1 MSGKVFL
8 FVGLL
13 LTNLSGPDNY
23 QDIQSVNLD
32 GLGRIEVRGRLGYL
46 RDVDRKLTIEDV
58 KDMTFTPTNSESSP
72 NIAFDRSA
80 HWFKINIT
88 NKLETTEWLLE
99 VAYAPLDQIDFYEQ
113 NSDGSF
119 THKVSGDHYPIADRD
134 LQHRHPIFA
143 FEIQQAELK
152 TIYLRVQSISSV
164 QVPVTFWNRNAF
176 LKTSYKVQLFNGL
189 FYGAMILM
197 ILYQLFLFFSIRDKI
212 TIYYVLTLLTMVNVV
227 AFFQGYSFL
236 YTYPRYPQ
244 FNDILAMVTG
254 PLFVVCSTLL
264 TRAFLNVRYFSKLLD
279 NLLLGNMFADLAVV
293 VIMTIFFRQISFQYH
308 NYLIFLHCLI
318 ALICAGYCFYKK
330 YRPARYYLIAWF
342 TLLVAAGIF
351 TISSV
356 GFMPGHLSTNYTGL
370 MAGCVL
376 QMLFISFALGDRW
389 RTLEKENRRA
399 KELEFRREQEEK
411 ERLENEVQLR
421 TNEIKKQNLQ
431 LEEVN
436 HVKDKLFSVVSH
448 DIKGPLSSLHLALTL
463 AKSGALSSEEFQELT
478 ASLELRLSQT
488 SEFIDNLLQW
498 AKLQMKGETFDPDK
512 LDVSALARESVRL
525 LEPECVHKKI
535 TLKNNLQGS
544 FSAYADLNMMRSV
557 IRNLLTNAIKFTKP
571 NGTITINAYRVDAKI
586 IISVADTGVGI
597 PTKNRERLFT
607 LTSITT
613 EGTHNEKGTGL
624 GLLLCREFV
633 EKNGGKIWVESEPG
647 KGTTF
652 FFSIPVYVDG
662 VMAAAN
668 GKG

>member
-1 MSGKVFL
+1 MSGRLFL
-8 FVGLL
+8 LMVLL
-13 LTNLSGPDNY
+13 LINLPGFG
-23 QDIQSVNLD
+23 QSINLE
-32 GLGRIEVRGRLGYL
+32 GFGRIEVKGQLGYL
-46 RDVDRKLTIEDV
+46 RDAEGKLTIDDV
-58 KDMTFTPTNSESSP
+58 KHLTFAVTNSESAP

-80 HWFKINIT
+80 HWFKIDFT
-88 NKLETTEWLLE
+88 NKLETTQWLLE
-99 VAYAPLDQIDFYEQ
+99 IAYAPLDQIDFYLQ
-113 NSDGSF
+113 DPDGSII
-119 THKVSGDHYPIADRD
+119 HKVSGDHYPIANRD
-134 LQHRHPIFA
+134 LHHRQPIFA
-143 FEIQQAELK
+143 FEILPEQSK

-164 QVPVTFWNRNAF
+164 QVPITFWNRDAF

-189 FYGAMILM
+189 FYGAMVLM

-212 TIYYVLTLLTMVNVV
+212 TFYYVLTLLTMVNVV

-236 YTYPRYPQ
+236 YIYPDYPQ

-264 TRAFLNVRYFSKLLD
+264 TRAFLNVRHFSKVLD
-279 NLLLGNMFADLAVV
+279 NLLLGNMFADLGVV
-293 VIMTIFFRQISFQYH
+293 VIMTIYFRQISFQYH

-318 ALICAGYCFYKK
+318 ALTCAGYCFYRN
-330 YRPARYYLIAWF
+330 YRPARYYLVAWF

-356 GFMPGHLSTNYTGL
+356 GFMPGYLSTNYTGL

-399 KELEFRREQEEK
+399 KEIEFLREQEEK
-411 ERLENEVQLR
+411 ERLESEVQIR
-421 TNEIKKQNLQ
+421 TNEIKKQNIQ

-436 HVKDKLFSVVSH
+436 NVKDKLFSVVSH

-478 ASLELRLSQT
+478 ASLELRLLQT

-498 AKLQMKGETFDPDK
+498 AKLQMRGETFEPDK

-525 LEPECVHKKI
+525 LEPECTQKKI
-535 TLKNNLQGS
+535 TLKNNLQGA
-544 FSAYADLNMMRSV
+544 FNAYADLNMMRSV
-557 IRNLLTNAIKFTKP
+557 VRNLLTNAIKFTLP
-571 NGTITINAYRVDAKI
+571 NGTITIGAYLVDRKV
-586 IISVADTGVGI
+586 IISVSDTGVGI
-597 PTKNRERLFT
+597 PARNRDRLFT

-633 EKNGGKIWVESEPG
+633 EKNGGKIWFESEEG

-652 FFSIPVYVDG
+652 FFSLPIYVEG

-668 GKG
+668 SNG

>member
-1 MSGKVFL
+1 MYDRLIL
-8 FVGLL
+8 FFA
-13 LTNLSGPDNY
+13 LTLTSLAGFAQNIELNGF
-23 QDIQSVNLD
+23 
-32 GLGRIEVRGRLGYL
+32 GRIEVNGRMGYI
-46 RDVDRKLTIEDV
+46 RDPDLKLTIDDV
-58 KDMTFTPTNSESSP
+58 KNMNFDLSKSKSSP

-80 HWFKINIT
+80 HWFRIDIT
-88 NKLETTEWLLE
+88 NKMKATQWLLE
-99 VAYAPLDQIDFYEQ
+99 VSYAPLDQIDFYLEQ
-113 NSDGSF
+113 PDGSF
-119 THKVSGDHYPIADRD
+119 LHKVSGDHYPIADRD
-134 LQHRHPIFA
+134 LRHRQPIFA
-143 FEIQQAELK
+143 FDIQHEESK
-152 TIYLRVQSISSV
+152 TIFLRVQSISSV
-164 QVPVTFWNRNAF
+164 QVPVIFWNRDAF
-176 LKTSYKVQLFNGL
+176 LTTTYKVQLLNGL
-189 FYGAMILM
+189 FYGAMLLM

-212 TIYYVLTLLTMVNVV
+212 TFYYVLTLLTMVNVV

-236 YTYPRYPQ
+236 YVYPKYPA

-279 NLLLGNMFADLAVV
+279 NLLLGNMFLDLGVV

-318 ALICAGYCFYKK
+318 ALACAGYCFYRN
-330 YRPARYYLIAWF
+330 YRPARYYLVAWF

-356 GFMPGHLSTNYTGL
+356 GFMPGHLSTNYIGL
-370 MAGCVL
+370 MAGSIF

-421 TNEIKKQNLQ
+421 TNEIKKQNIQ

-463 AKSGALSSEEFQELT
+463 AKSGALSTEEFQELT

-498 AKLQMKGETFDPDK
+498 AKLQMRGETFEPDK
-512 LDVSALARESVRL
+512 LDVSALARESMLL
-525 LEPECVHKKI
+525 LESECSQKKI
-535 TLKNNLQGS
+535 TLKNSLQGT
-544 FSAYADLNMMRSV
+544 FNAYADLNMMRSV
-557 IRNLLTNAIKFTKP
+557 IRNLLTNAIKFTQP
-571 NGTITINAYRVDAKI
+571 NGTITINAYLVDTKI
-586 IISVADTGVGI
+586 IISVSDTGVGI
-597 PTKNRERLFT
+597 PSVHRDRLFT
-607 LTSITT
+607 LTSVTT

-633 EKNGGKIWVESEPG
+633 EKNGGKIWFESVEG

-652 FFSIPVYVDG
+652 FFSLPVYVDG
-662 VMAAAN
+662 VMAAAS
-668 GKG
+668 GK

>member
-1 MSGKVFL
+1 MSGRVFL
-8 FVGLL
+8 FVVLL
-13 LTNLSGPDNY
+13 LTNLSGFA
-23 QDIQSVNLD
+23 QSINLD
-32 GLGRIEVRGRLGYL
+32 GFGRIEVRGRLGYI
-46 RDVDRKLTIEDV
+46 RDADKKLTFDDV
-58 KDMTFTPTNSESSP
+58 KGLTFAPTNSESSP

-80 HWFKINIT
+80 HWFKMTVT
-88 NKLETTEWLLE
+88 NKLQTTQWLLE
-99 VAYAPLDQIDFYEQ
+99 VAYAPLDQIDFYVQEA
-113 NSDGSF
+113 DGTF
-119 THKVSGDHYPIADRD
+119 MHKVSGDHYPIADRD
-134 LQHRHPIFA
+134 LAHRQPIFS
-143 FEIQQAELK
+143 FEILPGESK
-152 TIYLRVQSISSV
+152 TIFLRVQSISSV
-164 QVPVTFWNRNAF
+164 QVPITFWNKEAF

-212 TIYYVLTLLTMVNVV
+212 TFYYVLTLLTMVNVV

-236 YTYPRYPQ
+236 YVYPNYPE

-264 TRAFLNVRYFSKLLD
+264 TRAFLNVRHFSKLLD
-279 NLLLGNMFADLAVV
+279 NLLLGNMFADLGVV

-318 ALICAGYCFYKK
+318 ALTCAGYCFYRN
-330 YRPARYYLIAWF
+330 YRPARYYLVAWF

-399 KELEFRREQEEK
+399 KELELLREQEEK
-411 ERLENEVQLR
+411 ERLENEVELR
-421 TNEIKKQNLQ
+421 TNEIKKQNIQ

-436 HVKDKLFSVVSH
+436 NVKDKLFSVVSH

-498 AKLQMKGETFDPDK
+498 AKLQMRGETFEPDK

-525 LEPECVHKKI
+525 LEPECTQKKI
-535 TLKNNLQGS
+535 ALKNNLQGT
-544 FSAYADLNMMRSV
+544 FNAYADLNMMRSV
-557 IRNLLTNAIKFTKP
+557 IRNLLTNAIKFTQP
-571 NGTITINAYRVDAKI
+571 NGTITINAYFLERKI
-586 IISVADTGVGI
+586 VISVSDNGVGI
-597 PTKNRERLFT
+597 PTNNRERLFT
-607 LTSITT
+607 IMSITT

-633 EKNGGKIWVESEPG
+633 EKNGGKIWFETEEG

-652 FFSIPVYVDG
+652 FFSLPIYSEG
-662 VMAAAN
+662 VMAAAS